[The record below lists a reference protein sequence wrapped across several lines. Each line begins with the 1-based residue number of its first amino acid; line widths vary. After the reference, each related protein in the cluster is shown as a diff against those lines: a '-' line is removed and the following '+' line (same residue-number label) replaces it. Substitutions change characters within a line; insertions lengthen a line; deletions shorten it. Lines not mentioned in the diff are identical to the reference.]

1 MATMFGGS
9 GMWDTGSFHTRW
21 FTESGCVAAIVRPD
35 SYVYGLGR
43 GAGEL
48 SALAKDPLSALG
60 RP

>member
-21 FTESGCVAAIVRPD
+21 HTDSGRLAAIVWPD
-35 SYVYGLGR
+35 SYVYGLSR
-43 GAGEL
+43 DAGEL
-48 SALAKDPLSALG
+48 SALAKDLLSALG